1 MMWLGM
7 VQNGESS
14 TEQEKG
20 EEDDTRSF
28 KKRIRRNGGSCNRKP
43 QILFWYNTNFKC
55 YFGDCFSTQP
65 KIIL

>member
-1 MMWLGM
+1 M

-43 QILFWYNTNFKC
+43 QILF
-55 YFGDCFSTQP
+55 
-65 KIIL
+65 